1 MKKKEEISNSDLKIW
16 KEYIKDPKD
25 VFDKDISKKKNLE
38 KKQFKFDLH
47 GYTLLEA
54 NQKVRSIIND
64 CYEKNYKEILLITGK
79 GLHSN
84 TEQDI
89 YVSKNLSK
97 LKYSVP
103 EFLNSDIE
111 LKKKIIKIDQADIK
125 DGGDGALIIK
135 LR

>member
-1 MKKKEEISNSDLKIW
+1 M
-16 KEYIKDPKD
+16 
-25 VFDKDISKKKNLE
+25 
-38 KKQFKFDLH
+38 
-47 GYTLLEA
+47 
-54 NQKVRSIIND
+54 
-64 CYEKNYKEILLITGK
+64 LITGK

-97 LKYSVP
+97 LKYSIP

>member
-84 TEQDI
+84 TEQDT